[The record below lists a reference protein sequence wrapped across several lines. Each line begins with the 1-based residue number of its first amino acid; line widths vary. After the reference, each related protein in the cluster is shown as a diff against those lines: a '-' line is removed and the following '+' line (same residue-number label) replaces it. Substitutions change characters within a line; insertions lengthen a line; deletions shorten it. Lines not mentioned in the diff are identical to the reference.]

1 MTTNFKDI
9 SILVVGY
16 DGYKDV
22 WDHFFTLL
30 NKNWTNRPTTYL
42 ASSEIIPDY
51 ENVIAIPAGKDS
63 EWSKRALA
71 GLSRINTP
79 YTLLLLE
86 DFFISEPVDNEKFDH
101 ILTLIKQYKIKFYQ
115 ICVQLYKQKWAKG
128 ESFNGYKHLHIIP
141 FGKKYPINLQAA
153 IWETDYL
160 RDCIGSGNYNAW
172 QFEINHINDVNYN
185 LGKVDSLID
194 ESNPL
199 NIIHGIVQSK
209 YLRGA
214 LKQLKKAGYEINCDN
229 SVRSTLSIKDNFNYN
244 LKLIMY
250 SFTPKFL
257 EKTFKKVGRM
267 MKIDFV
273 TDRINK
279 KN

>member
-1 MTTNFKDI
+1 MTTDFKDI

-30 NKNWTNRPTTYL
+30 NKNWANRPTTYL
-42 ASSEIIPDY
+42 ASSEIIPHY
-51 ENVIAIPAGKDS
+51 ENVIVTPAGKDS

-71 GLSRINTP
+71 GLSRIHTP

-86 DFFISEPVDNEKFDH
+86 DFFISKPVDNKSFDY
-101 ILTLIKQYKIKFYQ
+101 ILTLIKQHKIKFYQ
-115 ICVQLYKQKWAKG
+115 VCVQLYKQKWAKG
-128 ESFNGYKHLHIIP
+128 KSFNGYKHLHIIP
-141 FGKKYPINLQAA
+141 SGKKYPINLQAA

-160 RDCIGSGNYNAW
+160 RDCIGTGNYNAW
-172 QFEINHINDVNYN
+172 QFEINHINDKNYN
-185 LGKVDSLID
+185 LEKVDSLID

-229 SVRSTLSIKDNFNYN
+229 SVRSTLSFKDNFNYN

-273 TDRINK
+273 TDRINN